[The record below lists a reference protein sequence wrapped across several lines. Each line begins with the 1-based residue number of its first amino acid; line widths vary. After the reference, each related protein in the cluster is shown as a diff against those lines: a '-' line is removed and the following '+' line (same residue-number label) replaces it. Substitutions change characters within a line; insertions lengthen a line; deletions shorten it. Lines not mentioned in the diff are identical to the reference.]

1 MVELQINW
9 LVKGAGVDLN
19 GCGRRRRVQR
29 LGSGGDEEETKKLRL
44 GFRAYGKRK
53 AKGWRRFEW
62 LWTSASSSKAWVW
75 RR

>member
-53 AKGWRRFEW
+53 A
-62 LWTSASSSKAWVW
+62 
-75 RR
+75 